1 MSDLIVLAVDDE
13 ATAFELR
20 AELAK
25 LQTDYLLEIEDLV
38 VVTRTVDDKVQL
50 HQVANLTALGSVSG
64 DFWGAFIGLLFLN
77 PFLGSAPGPDAEAMS
92 GAVSEIGI
100 DDDFMRD
107 LGQSFQPGSAAVF
120 FLTRKFAADKVIGR
134 LGKFRT
140 KSQVLQ
146 TSLNQYVEAS
156 LRAALVPAAA

>member
-64 DFWGAFIGLLFLN
+64 DFWGAFIGLLFLH
-77 PFLGSAPGPDAEAMS
+77 PFLGTGAGHMS
-92 GAVSEIGI
+92 SAVSEIGI

-134 LGKFRT
+134 LGRFHATGRVQKI
-140 KSQVLQ
+140 SI
-146 TSLNQYVEAS
+146 NQNVEAC
-156 LRAALVPAAA
+156 LRAALEPVAA